1 MHQCTG
7 IVGTRILSG
16 AREHVHDEGFPQP
29 HGRRAI
35 PEWSREAMPER
46 AAAGADGQ
54 KTVALPPPVRA
65 CSASYCP
72 RCRGA
77 SRTLWTGCASPS
89 KDGRQPHAPTS
100 RRIPSRPGS
109 HTQQRMRRRPLAPP
123 VFWASMP
130 CFRTGSGH
138 LICCFGGTLTTLSLL
153 CLHQIE
159 DLPQPHQSSGISTA
173 GCDRNR
179 TTNLSKASN
188 IVQEKY
194 VLYDVT
200 SFTQKWHSIPVA
212 TNSSK
217 DGHFSPPVRDS
228 FCAFSLTAG

>member
-16 AREHVHDEGFPQP
+16 AHEHVHDEGFP

-100 RRIPSRPGS
+100 RRIPSRPGA
-109 HTQQRMRRRPLAPP
+109 HTQRRLRQRRAPGAACRCEPLAPP
-123 VFWASMP
+123 VFWALLVSG
-130 CFRTGSGH
+130 RASGH
-138 LICCFGGTLTTLSLL
+138 LFWRESLL
-153 CLHQIE
+153 E
-159 DLPQPHQSSGISTA
+159 QSGVRESRDI
-173 GCDRNR
+173 
-179 TTNLSKASN
+179 
-188 IVQEKY
+188 
-194 VLYDVT
+194 
-200 SFTQKWHSIPVA
+200 
-212 TNSSK
+212 SSK
-217 DGHFSPPVRDS
+217 LVKSVQRRF
-228 FCAFSLTAG
+228 F